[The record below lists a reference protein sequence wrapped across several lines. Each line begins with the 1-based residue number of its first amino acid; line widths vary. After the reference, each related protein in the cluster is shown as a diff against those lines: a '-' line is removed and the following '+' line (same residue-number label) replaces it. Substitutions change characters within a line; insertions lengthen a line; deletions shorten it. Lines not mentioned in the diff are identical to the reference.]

1 MYPRVVVDM
10 KKLKHN
16 MDAITAMCHQQGL
29 SVALVTKCVCA
40 AEPIVELI
48 NSTQADFIA
57 DSRLLNLKR
66 IKTDKPKYLLRIAQ
80 PCEAEEVIEYCDI
93 SQQSELMTIRLLAE
107 QAELQD
113 KPHKIVLMVDLGD
126 LREGVF
132 YKNRDE
138 LKTLALAVKDAKM
151 LELFGIGVN
160 LTCFGGIIPDEDN
173 LNELVSIA
181 KWLRSETGLSIPFVS
196 GGNSS
201 SLLMLKKGKLPKGIT
216 NLRIGEG
223 YLLGNETDTCSR
235 MEGFYGDAFTFE
247 ASIAELKRKPSKPIG
262 RSGYNAFGEEVSFED
277 RGEMLRAILAVGRQD
292 IPFDGLTPLE
302 EGVEILGSSSDHLIV
317 NLTNARSDFAV
328 GDVLRFNMNYVAVL
342 DAYTSEFIEKG
353 YIY

>member
-1 MYPRVVVDM
+1 
-10 KKLKHN
+10 
-16 MDAITAMCHQQGL
+16 
-29 SVALVTKCVCA
+29 
-40 AEPIVELI
+40 
-48 NSTQADFIA
+48 
-57 DSRLLNLKR
+57 
-66 IKTDKPKYLLRIAQ
+66 
-80 PCEAEEVIEYCDI
+80 
-93 SQQSELMTIRLLAE
+93 
-107 QAELQD
+107 
-113 KPHKIVLMVDLGD
+113 
-126 LREGVF
+126 
-132 YKNRDE
+132 
-138 LKTLALAVKDAKM
+138 M

-277 RGEMLRAILAVGRQD
+277 RGEMLGPYLPQEGR
-292 IPFDGLTPLE
+292 IYRLTGFRRLKK
-302 EGVEILGSSSDHLIV
+302 GWRYSAQ
-317 NLTNARSDFAV
+317 ARIT
-328 GDVLRFNMNYVAVL
+328 L
-342 DAYTSEFIEKG
+342 
-353 YIY
+353 